1 METNYYKKLAVGLFI
16 VSGFALFTV
25 AIFIIGSKENL
36 FTPTFKLNST
46 FQTVIGLKNGSS
58 VRFNGISV
66 GKVDDVSIE
75 GTDKVRVI
83 MTLEKSVQKYIKT
96 DSKVTVS
103 SEGLVGNKVVEIT
116 PGSQDAPSVKD
127 NEQIESI
134 RPLEVQDILASLKL
148 SSDNAVNFTKEIEEI
163 TMKVNHGQGTL
174 GQLVNNDTLYRS
186 VDTTF
191 RSFATYSGQLNLV
204 FSKINSTVD
213 QITGDIKNLSGRM
226 NEITSDIGNIVNKM
240 NSSESVVGTILTDTA
255 FANNIKGLIQNAD
268 MTTKN
273 LEQGS
278 FSFAQNMEA
287 LKHNFF
293 FKGYFEDIG
302 YWDKEKTEMVIEEQ
316 KRKLE
321 DLDQQ
326 IRMKKRELEELKRQ
340 N

>member
-1 METNYYKKLAVGLFI
+1 MEKNEYKKLAVGLFI
-16 VSGFALFTV
+16 ISGFALFTV

-36 FTPTFKLNST
+36 FTPTFKLKSS

-66 GKVDDVSIE
+66 GKVDEVNIE
-75 GTDKVRVI
+75 GTDKVLVS
-83 MTLEKSVQKYIKT
+83 MTLEKSVQKYIKK
-96 DSKVTVS
+96 DSRATVS

-116 PGSQDAPSVKD
+116 PGSQDAPGVMD
-127 NEQIESI
+127 NEQIESVK
-134 RPLEVQDILASLKL
+134 PVEVQDILASLKL
-148 SSDNAVNFTKEIEEI
+148 SSDNAANITKDIQEI
-163 TMKVNHGQGTL
+163 TMKVNSGQGTL

-191 RSFATYSGQLNLV
+191 RSFAQYSGQLNVV
-204 FSKINSTVD
+204 FGKINSTVD
-213 QITGDIKNLSGRM
+213 NV
-226 NEITSDIGNIVNKM
+226 TSDLKKLSEQMNRITDDIGQIVSKM

-255 FANNIKGLIQNAD
+255 FANNIKALVQNAD

-302 YWDKEKTEMVIEEQ
+302 YWDKDKTEQVIEDKKKQLRE
-316 KRKLE
+316 LE
-321 DLDQQ
+321 QQ
-326 IRMKKRELEELKRQ
+326 IRTKKKELEGLNR
-340 N
+340 